1 MPSVGSII
9 LASMLKMGSYAFV
22 RFSLQLFPDVTIAF
36 VFPIAILCVIM
47 VIYTSMIAYVQNDI
61 KQLIAY
67 SSIAHIG
74 IIVLGTF
81 SLNIEGISGSVFFM
95 LSHGVIS
102 GALFIMVGISYD
114 RTNTKLI
121 KEYGGIAS
129 VMPKLT
135 IIFAIV
141 LMGSIGL
148 PLTMGFVGESLVY
161 LAF

>member
-22 RFSLQLFPDVTIAF
+22 RFSLPLFPDATIAF

-47 VIYTSMIAYVQNDI
+47 VIYASMIAYVQNDI

-74 IIVLGTF
+74 IIVLGIF

-102 GALFIMVGISYD
+102 GALFIMVGI
-114 RTNTKLI
+114 
-121 KEYGGIAS
+121 
-129 VMPKLT
+129 
-135 IIFAIV
+135 
-141 LMGSIGL
+141 
-148 PLTMGFVGESLVY
+148 
-161 LAF
+161 